1 MPTLTTAQQ
10 VRLRIQDI
18 PTIYDTT
25 LYGDGTADTF
35 AFTQRNQTSATAFVP
50 IGAGGG
56 TAWSATGCAF
66 DSTFGGVQ
74 FSGVISAQSAFR
86 ARYVYSVFS
95 DDEIGTM
102 ITAGGGVRGAS
113 IEALQTLFFDSLKRS
128 VWRAPDGSMYD
139 DTAALAAL
147 RQLYDVL
154 ILEQAEDAVGQGGIS
169 EWGLNQQNW

>member
-18 PTIYDTT
+18 PAIADTT

-35 AFTQRNQTSATAFVP
+35 SLVQRNQTSATAFVP
-50 IGAGGG
+50 IGVGG

-66 DSTFGGVQ
+66 DPAFGSVQ

-86 ARYVYSVFS
+86 TRYVFSVFS
-95 DDEIGTM
+95 DDEISGM
-102 ITAGGGVRGAS
+102 VVAGGDVVGAS
-113 IEALQTLFFDSLKRS
+113 IEAVQTLMFDSLKRA

-139 DTAALAAL
+139 DTAAQQAL
-147 RQLYDVL
+147 KTLFDVL
-154 ILEQAEDAVGQGGIS
+154 KDQQGDQAAAEGGIS
-169 EWGLNQQNW
+169 EWGLNQGNY